1 MATVRVK
8 IQRDLK
14 ESPTEEIQ
22 PDYIKKTED
31 RLYELHREI
40 QELEETKLNLQ
51 FKIKQQIEKL
61 KELTQSFKRPSQ
73 SELFQYCNN
82 LSKASK
88 GSLNKK
94 ED

>member
-1 MATVRVK
+1 MTTLK
-8 IQRDLK
+8 IRIKRDLK
-14 ESPTEEIQ
+14 ESTTEEPQ
-22 PDYIKKTED
+22 PDYIIKTED
-31 RLYELHREI
+31 RLYQLHREI

-51 FKIKQQIEKL
+51 YKIKQYLEKL
-61 KELTQSFKRPSQ
+61 KKMSLSFKRPSQ

-94 ED
+94 